1 MPPDG
6 REEPERQLEN
16 KSEERR
22 SDVEQP
28 FSRLPGGSPGMTSC
42 MPRRACIP
50 SPRAGERKDAGA
62 GERSDEKNPLRPMTG
77 VTGATSNQPLGR

>member
-1 MPPDG
+1 MPPE
-6 REEPERQLEN
+6 REEPERQFEYMR
-16 KSEERR
+16 EERR

-28 FSRLPGGSPGMTSC
+28 FSGMASC
-42 MPRRACIP
+42 MQRRACIP

-62 GERSDEKNPLRPMTG
+62 GERSDEKKPLRPVTG